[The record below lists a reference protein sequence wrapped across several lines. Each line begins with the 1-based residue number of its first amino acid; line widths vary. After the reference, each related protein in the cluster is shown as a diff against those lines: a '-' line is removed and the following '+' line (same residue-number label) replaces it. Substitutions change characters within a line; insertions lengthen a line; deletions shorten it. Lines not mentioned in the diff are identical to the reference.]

1 MRARILNA
9 SAGSGKTYQLAY
21 KYVRD
26 VVEQPTLY
34 RHILAVTFTNKATEE
49 MRSRILSEIHTLAS
63 GGKSGYLASLC
74 AELSLDERTVRTRA
88 REARTRILHDYSRFT
103 ILTIDT
109 FFQRI
114 LRAFIQELGLDLNY
128 NVEIETASVLSKSA
142 DALVEQIR
150 IDEELQRWL
159 TAFVQERI
167 EDGKRWDVREGILAL
182 GNEIFKES
190 NRETLSAERSK
201 AELNRIVG
209 KATGRAKAG
218 KKEFQELGVR
228 AMNLMNTAGVT
239 TADFTGKSRSFAGY
253 FAAAA
258 AGEIKAPTATVRKMS
273 ATTEGW
279 CAKDSP
285 ALPLVAELQPLLAE
299 LCARYDRSIRFWNT
313 TDLLRENYRS
323 FALLSDLYAKVQ
335 QMCDQENMML
345 LSETKYILSEFIGHN
360 DAPFIYEKVGNRFE
374 HFMIDEFQDTSV
386 KEWENFLP
394 LLQNAMAQSEATS
407 VLIVG
412 DIKQSIYRWRGGDWE
427 ILHRRAARE
436 LGEASTETIHLKE
449 NFRSLPLVVEFNN
462 RMIGKVVESD
472 NTALN
477 QLLAQA
483 PPHALG
489 GKGPGRAARHPAG
502 GLSRTRAERPQERA
516 ASRLR
521 QYHPLR
527 WRAAPHR
534 THQSSREQGVPP
546 KRYDDSGA
554 QRHGRHQ
561 SRLGTARL
569 QAPEHGSPLPVRRDD
584 AGGAHR
590 RHGTDQFVRHRLP
603 EAGHESCGFAE
614 PGHLQPFLRQTLL
627 RCGTHGRGGRLSQIA
642 AAVPAR
648 RGVRTDRHA
657 VRPSGATGG
666 DRLPASRA
674 RTDHQ
679 LLRGPRSRHSPLPQ
693 WWDEQGSGRS
703 LSVEQGE
710 TTIEITTIHKAKGLE
725 KKVVLIPYCN
735 WTLNPKSSGLSANI
749 VWAEGTDGELEEIGR
764 FPVRYKTSMGESLF
778 SADYYREMIYAHVDN
793 INLLYVALTRAVE
806 SLHIFIPQKGAKGP
820 NVGQLILQNIAPED
834 GTVRL
839 DGLEGSCSRDEAA
852 ETYEFGEFAGPEP
865 DTHRKAKAAH
875 VLLGDYPTSEPQLQL
890 RLPTERYYEEEGR
903 AELTP
908 RDFGI
913 LMHRVFENAATTD
926 EIYMAI
932 EAMTQDGVLDEK
944 EAPRLRE
951 LVEKALAD
959 PVTAEWF
966 GGRWQVVRNENEII
980 LPGSGT
986 TRRPDRVMTDGER
999 AVVVDYKFGDRETAR
1014 HRKQIREY
1022 LRLLRQMG
1030 YTRTE
1035 GYLWYVRLG
1044 RTERVEEKE
1053 D

>member
-1 MRARILNA
+1 MRWSNRSA
-9 SAGSGKTYQLAY
+9 STKNCNGGS
-21 KYVRD
+21 R
-26 VVEQPTLY
+26 PSC
-34 RHILAVTFTNKATEE
+34 R
-49 MRSRILSEIHTLAS
+49 
-63 GGKSGYLASLC
+63 
-74 AELSLDERTVRTRA
+74 
-88 REARTRILHDYSRFT
+88 
-103 ILTIDT
+103 
-109 FFQRI
+109 
-114 LRAFIQELGLDLNY
+114 
-128 NVEIETASVLSKSA
+128 
-142 DALVEQIR
+142 
-150 IDEELQRWL
+150 
-159 TAFVQERI
+159 ERI

-323 FALLSDLYAKVQ
+323 FALLQDLYGKVR
-335 QMCDQENMML
+335 QMCSDENVMM
-345 LSETKYILSEFIGHN
+345 LSETKNILSEFIRHN
-360 DAPFIYEKVGNRFE
+360 DAPFIYEKVGNRYDR
-374 HFMIDEFQDTSV
+374 FMIDEFQDTSTR
-386 KEWENFLP
+386 EWENFLP
-394 LLQNAMAQSEATS
+394 LLGNAMAQSEQTS

-489 GKGPGRAARHPAG
+489 
-502 GLSRTRAERPQERA
+502 ERPGKSCATPCRRPIANTRRA
-516 ASRLR
+516 PARKGCIRLR

-693 WWDEQGSGRS
+693 M
-703 LSVEQGE
+703 V
-710 TTIEITTIHKAKGLE
+710 
-725 KKVVLIPYCN
+725 
-735 WTLNPKSSGLSANI
+735 
-749 VWAEGTDGELEEIGR
+749 
-764 FPVRYKTSMGESLF
+764 
-778 SADYYREMIYAHVDN
+778 
-793 INLLYVALTRAVE
+793 
-806 SLHIFIPQKGAKGP
+806 
-820 NVGQLILQNIAPED
+820 
-834 GTVRL
+834 
-839 DGLEGSCSRDEAA
+839 
-852 ETYEFGEFAGPEP
+852 
-865 DTHRKAKAAH
+865 
-875 VLLGDYPTSEPQLQL
+875 
-890 RLPTERYYEEEGR
+890 
-903 AELTP
+903 
-908 RDFGI
+908 
-913 LMHRVFENAATTD
+913 
-926 EIYMAI
+926 
-932 EAMTQDGVLDEK
+932 
-944 EAPRLRE
+944 
-951 LVEKALAD
+951 
-959 PVTAEWF
+959 
-966 GGRWQVVRNENEII
+966 
-980 LPGSGT
+980 
-986 TRRPDRVMTDGER
+986 
-999 AVVVDYKFGDRETAR
+999 
-1014 HRKQIREY
+1014 
-1022 LRLLRQMG
+1022 
-1030 YTRTE
+1030 
-1035 GYLWYVRLG
+1035 G
-1044 RTERVEEKE
+1044 RTGKRPLAERRTGRNDHRNHHDTQGQGIGKRWC
-1053 D
+1053 